1 MGKTMPIVLKA
12 IATVVLVFVLA
23 SPVAAVEVERVVS
36 PGGIEAW
43 LVRDNSVPITAIEFS
58 FRGGGGL
65 DPAGKAGLADMTMS
79 LLDEGAGDLD
89 SQAFQGRAESLSI
102 RLSFNAGLETVR
114 GSLKTLNRNRAVAFE
129 LLGLA
134 LAAPRF
140 DADAVQ
146 RIRQQIS
153 VSLRRR
159 SSDPNSVASLTWR
172 RAVFAGHPYGRPVG
186 GTVESIAGL
195 TIDDMRAF
203 IATRFTRENLII
215 GVVGDI
221 TAKALGPILDQVFGA
236 LPVGAPPR
244 ARLADATLR
253 FVGETFVVEMDNP
266 QSVVVFGQAGLARDH
281 RDYYAAYIMNHILG
295 GGGFSSRLYQE
306 VREKRGLAYSVY
318 SYLNPARRG
327 ALISGGVATRN
338 DQVAKT
344 LSVIRNE
351 WRRMREN
358 GVSAEELADAK
369 TYLNGSYPLRLS
381 STSRIARMLVGMQY
395 NTLGR
400 DYLERRADMI
410 NAVTMADIK
419 RVAETLLDSDRL
431 TVVIAG
437 KPKDIVASAK
447 APEIGN

>member
-1 MGKTMPIVLKA
+1 
-12 IATVVLVFVLA
+12 
-23 SPVAAVEVERVVS
+23 
-36 PGGIEAW
+36 
-43 LVRDNSVPITAIEFS
+43 
-58 FRGGGGL
+58 
-65 DPAGKAGLADMTMS
+65 
-79 LLDEGAGDLD
+79 
-89 SQAFQGRAESLSI
+89 
-102 RLSFNAGLETVR
+102 
-114 GSLKTLNRNRAVAFE
+114 
-129 LLGLA
+129 
-134 LAAPRF
+134 
-140 DADAVQ
+140 
-146 RIRQQIS
+146 
-153 VSLRRR
+153 
-159 SSDPNSVASLTWR
+159 
-172 RAVFAGHPYGRPVG
+172 
-186 GTVESIAGL
+186 
-195 TIDDMRAF
+195 
-203 IATRFTRENLII
+203 
-215 GVVGDI
+215 
-221 TAKALGPILDQVFGA
+221 
-236 LPVGAPPR
+236 
-244 ARLADATLR
+244 
-253 FVGETFVVEMDNP
+253 MDNP

-395 NTLGR
+395 NNLGR
-400 DYLERRADMI
+400 DYIERRADMI